1 MEQPLR
7 GGFRGAS
14 RRAVM
19 RVVGSRFAKPIAR
32 IALVAAGLSVLA
44 VVGRTPVAGAVGG
57 STGAAVS
64 LASSLLGG
72 PSTSASP
79 LEGGPA
85 DERPGDARGAIASG
99 DRQRDD
105 TARND
110 APHPVGAQ
118 APTPDAH
125 SGGGLLPDPSRPS
138 SRAPRA
144 APDDP
149 VILNAAT
156 EADLRRLPGIGAK
169 RADAIVA
176 LRGRLGR
183 FHAVEDL
190 LKVRGIGRA
199 TLKRLRPLIRLDPP
213 AADARPPGPAATGIS
228 SPPPP

>member
-1 MEQPLR
+1 
-7 GGFRGAS
+7 
-14 RRAVM
+14 M

-32 IALVAAGLSVLA
+32 IALAAVCLSVLA
-44 VVGRTPVAGAVGG
+44 VVGRTTVAGAVGA

-64 LASSLLGG
+64 LASSLLGR
-72 PSTSASP
+72 PSASAP
-79 LEGGPA
+79 PFTGRPA
-85 DERPGDARGAIASG
+85 AERPDDGRGAVAVGDRPPNDTGHDAPGAPVGVAGATAAARSG
-99 DRQRDD
+99 D
-105 TARND
+105 
-110 APHPVGAQ
+110 
-118 APTPDAH
+118 
-125 SGGGLLPDPSRPS
+125 GLLPDPARPS

-156 EADLRRLPGIGAK
+156 ETDLRRLPGIGAK

-176 LRGRLGR
+176 LRARLGR

-213 AADARPPGPAATGIS
+213 AVDAGPPRPAATGP
-228 SPPPP
+228 SPQTPP